1 MPEMSIDTTDTTLLR
16 RAFLKI
22 EELEQLLKDKSRN
35 EPIAVV
41 GIGCKFPGSI
51 SDPESFWKLLISGT
65 DAISPV
71 PVNRLNIKDFQRSQK
86 DPDPSGIYVDCGGFL
101 SEDISGFDAQFFGI
115 SEREAKALDPQQR
128 LLLETTW
135 EALEHA
141 GQNPDELAGTD
152 TGVFLGL
159 ASNDYAKLIGN
170 QRNISEFNL
179 YYLTGNAF
187 STASGRLSYFL
198 GLNGPG
204 LTIDTACSSSLTAVH
219 YACQSIWL
227 KESTTALAGGVNL
240 VLSFEDLLSYC
251 NASMI
256 SPSGRCK
263 SFDSSADGF
272 ILSEGCGIVVL
283 KRLSDALEHNDTI
296 YSVIRSS
303 SVNQDGASNG
313 LTAPNS
319 LAQASLIRQ
328 ALKKAHLQAS
338 DIHFIEAHGS
348 GTPLG
353 DPIEVRA
360 LASVFG
366 KRKIDNP
373 LYVGCVKANI
383 GHCAAAAGIAGLI
396 KTILSVYHG
405 KIPQN
410 LHFSDPNPL
419 VPWNEI
425 TARIPS
431 DNLDWPS
438 GNSIRRAGV
447 SSFGV
452 SGTNAHVIVESA
464 PSGEASGPSR
474 EWQMLPLSAKT
485 KTALKTMAENLASW
499 IDRNPATPLADIAF
513 TLQTGRKHASFRS
526 YFVCKN
532 HSDTRNTL
540 DLFSHTNVNLQ
551 PFSGQPSK
559 IIFVFPGQGTQYSGM
574 GSSLYKTEP
583 FFRGVF
589 DKCADAFKKYIDEDL
604 RSIVFEN
611 ITECNIDKLKN
622 TLYAQPAIFSVE
634 YSLACLWLSW
644 GVRPAALIGH
654 SIGEFA
660 AACLSGIMNFDDA
673 VFLVARRSHLL
684 NTLSPGAMISV
695 RSSEET
701 VFPVMSP
708 ELSIAAVNSPKL
720 CVVSGPSE
728 AVNAFQL
735 RCEAVNIPYHPLH
748 TSHAFHSA
756 MVEPVLHPFQEE
768 VNTISFSKPDIPVI
782 STVTGTSL
790 SDDDARDPLY
800 WTRHMRLTVRFS
812 EAVRKG
818 MCQFPEGIFLEV
830 GPRSSCTSLIQQH
843 FNGQINNTA
852 VSSMSSN
859 GEPDADLQQLMTAAG
874 HLWVHGLTLNS
885 DSFYKNEK
893 RIRVPLP
900 LYPFERK
907 CYWFN
912 KAGNRHQVYYSQYQ
926 QEPVSVPVTPPC
938 EKHTTEV
945 LQCTKNETAEKI
957 RYLAASAL
965 GCSPES
971 ISDTISFLH
980 LGMDSLLL
988 RQLSKQLNTTFGTE
1002 VSFRHLMREYSNI
1015 LSLTAFIDSDE
1026 KRK

>member
-1 MPEMSIDTTDTTLLR
+1 MSNETPDTTLLR

-22 EELEQLLKDKSRN
+22 EELEHLLKDKSRN

-51 SDPESFWKLLISGT
+51 NDPESFWKLLTNGT
-65 DAISPV
+65 DAICPV
-71 PVNRLNIKDFQRSQK
+71 PVDRLKIKDFQRSLK
-86 DPDPSGIYVDCGGFL
+86 DPDTSGIYVDCGGFL
-101 SEDISGFDAQFFGI
+101 SEDVSGFDAQFFGI

-128 LLLETTW
+128 LVLETAW

-141 GQNPDELAGTD
+141 GQNPDELAGTE

-159 ASNDYAKLIGN
+159 SSNDYEKLIGN
-170 QRNISEFNL
+170 QRNTSEFNL

-219 YACQSIWL
+219 YACQSIWHG
-227 KESTTALAGGVNL
+227 ECTTALAGGVNL
-240 VLSFEDLLSYC
+240 VLSFEDLHSYC
-251 NASMI
+251 SASMI

-296 YSVIRSS
+296 YSVIRGS

-319 LAQASLIRQ
+319 LAQAILIRQ
-328 ALKKAHLQAS
+328 ALKKAHLQPS
-338 DIHFIEAHGS
+338 DIHYIEAHGS

-353 DPIEVRA
+353 DPIEVQA

-366 KRKIDNP
+366 RREAGNP
-373 LYVGCVKANI
+373 LHIGCVKSNI

-410 LHFSDPNPL
+410 LHFSNPNPL
-419 VPWNEI
+419 MPWDQI

-438 GNSIRRAGV
+438 ENGIRRAGV

-452 SGTNAHVIVESA
+452 SGTNAHVILESA
-464 PSGEASGPSR
+464 PSGEVSGPSR
-474 EWQMLPLSAKT
+474 VWQMLPLSAKT
-485 KTALKTMAENLASW
+485 KTALNVMAEKLASW
-499 IDRNPATPLADIAF
+499 IELNPSTPLADIAF
-513 TLQTGRKHASFRS
+513 TLKTGRKHAPFRS
-526 YFVCKN
+526 FIVCKN
-532 HSDTRNTL
+532 SSDFRNTL
-540 DLFSHTNVNLQ
+540 NLTYQTNVNPQ

-559 IIFVFPGQGTQYSGM
+559 IIFVFPGQGTQYPGM
-574 GSSLYKTEP
+574 GSSIYKSESV
-583 FFRGVF
+583 FKDVF
-589 DKCADAFKKYIDEDL
+589 DRCADAFKKYIDEDL

-611 ITECNIDKLKN
+611 MTECNKDKLKN
-622 TLYAQPAIFSVE
+622 TLYAQPAIFSLE
-634 YSLACLWLSW
+634 YALACLWLSW
-644 GVRPAALIGH
+644 GVRPAALVGH

-660 AACLSGIMNFDDA
+660 AACLSGIMSFDDA

-684 NTLSPGAMISV
+684 NTLSPGTMISV
-695 RSSEET
+695 RSSEEA
-701 VFPVMSP
+701 VFPMMSP
-708 ELSIAAVNSPKL
+708 ELSIAAINSPKL
-720 CVVSGPSE
+720 CVISGPSE

-735 RCEAVNIPYHPLH
+735 RCNAVNIPHQPLH

-756 MVEPVLHPFQEE
+756 MVEPVLHLFQEE
-768 VNTISFSKPDIPVI
+768 ANAISFSKPGIPII

-812 EAVRKG
+812 EAVRKV
-818 MCQFPEGIFLEV
+818 MYQFPEGIFLEV
-830 GPRSSCTSLIQQH
+830 GPRSTCTSLIQQH
-843 FNGQINNTA
+843 FHGQIHNTA

-859 GEPDADLQQLMTAAG
+859 GEPDADLQQLITATG
-874 HLWVHGLTLNS
+874 HLWMHGVPPDST
-885 DSFYKNEK
+885 SFYKNEK
-893 RIRVPLP
+893 RIRISLP
-900 LYPFERK
+900 SYPFERK
-907 CYWFN
+907 SYWFN
-912 KAGNRHQVYYSQYQ
+912 KTGSQHQVYCSQYRE
-926 QEPVSVPVTPPC
+926 EPVSVPVTPC
-938 EKHTTEV
+938 EKHTTDDV
-945 LQCTKNETAEKI
+945 LCTNNKTAEKI
-957 RYLAASAL
+957 RDLAATAL
-965 GCSPES
+965 GCSAES
-971 ISDTISFLH
+971 IADTTSFLH

-988 RQLSKQLNTTFGTE
+988 RQFSKQLNNTFGTE
-1002 VSFRHLMREYSNI
+1002 ISFRHLMREYSTI
-1015 LSLTAFIDSDE
+1015 HSLSAFIDTDD
-1026 KRK
+1026 KRM